1 MKKRD
6 YIQENLKSSDP
17 YIRELFSEL
26 NKRFVENE
34 NENEVVDRMKLSDAR
49 GLIFITSIISVSFL
63 VILFT

>member
-6 YIQENLKSSDP
+6 YIQENINSSDP
-17 YIRELFSEL
+17 YIRDLFSEL

-34 NENEVVDRMKLSDAR
+34 SESEVVDRMKLSDAR